1 VDEKM
6 EFNGSR
12 RNTES
17 IMGRSVVIF
26 SPSEV
31 LPVAE
36 FTGFN
41 AATIEKVLHLLNLL
55 NKLNSHSFLKGK
67 LALKGGSA
75 INLFVFNIPR
85 LSVDIDLNYIGAV
98 DREKMLA
105 DRPKVE
111 KALEAVFAREGFTV
125 KRKPIEHAGGKWRLN
140 YQSYT
145 GLSGNLEVDLNFMFR
160 QPLWDLQSLDSQALG
175 DFLARNIPV
184 LDIHELAAGKLAAL
198 FSRHQGRDL
207 FDAHQLLRN
216 TKLDPKRLRT
226 AFVVYGALNRKDW
239 RTISLNDVNFDVE
252 EIGQMLTPVIH
263 GNIAGS
269 GEKDVRVFA
278 QQLVDECRDELSA
291 VLPLSIKELEF
302 FDRILTKG
310 QIEPSLITAD
320 AELQTRILR
329 HPMLLWKVVNVR
341 KHFGIEG

>member
-1 VDEKM
+1 M

-12 RNTES
+12 RNTGT
-17 IMGRSVVIF
+17 IMGRSVVIY

-36 FTGFN
+36 STGFN
-41 AATIEKVLHLLNLL
+41 AAVIEKVLHLLNLL

-75 INLFVFNIPR
+75 INIFVFNIPR

-111 KALEAVFAREGFTV
+111 KAVEAVFAREGFTV
-125 KRKPIEHAGGKWRLN
+125 KRKPIEHAGGKWRLS

-145 GLSGNLEVDLNFMFR
+145 GLPGNLEVDLNFMFR
-160 QPLWDLQSLDSQALG
+160 QPLWEVSPADSQLLG
-175 DFLARNIPV
+175 DAQARNIPV
-184 LDIHELAAGKLAAL
+184 LNLHELTAGKLAAL
-198 FSRHQGRDL
+198 FARHQARDL
-207 FDAHQLLRN
+207 FDSHQLLSN
-216 TKLDPKRLRT
+216 TILDPKHLRP

-239 RTISLNDVNFDVE
+239 RTISLMDINFNVE
-252 EIGQMLTPVIH
+252 EIKQMLVPLLH
-263 GNIAGS
+263 RNIAS
-269 GEKDVRVFA
+269 GGEYDVQVLA
-278 QQLVDECRDELSA
+278 QRLVEECRDELS
-291 VLPLSIKELEF
+291 VVFPLSVKEMEF
-302 FDRILTKG
+302 LDRILTKG

-320 AELQTRILR
+320 VELQTRIIR
-329 HPMLLWKVVNVR
+329 HPMLLWKAVNVR
-341 KHFGIEG
+341 KHFGFDG